1 MIAIVAFEGVLVAGG
16 SSDSDAAVWTSTDL
30 GETWSRSDRAAFGGS
45 GLQIVRDIVV
55 TDTGLLAVGS
65 YGLPLGQ
72 DAAVWTSSDGRQ
84 WGLVDDPAL
93 AAPDDQEAF
102 AARVVDDRVVVVG
115 ITNEFDDIDGAVWL
129 FEGGT
134 WSRVSPE
141 SFAEPE
147 HQVML
152 DVGGGGGDLPLVI
165 VGCED
170 PLYRCDTQLAT
181 NADALVWTS
190 EDGTSWTAVAEAG
203 RMAGPGDQVM
213 RALVTYQGALVAVGS
228 IGGSIGDIDGGVWTS
243 TDGVVWV
250 AEPQSSP
257 NVTALGGPGDQSL
270 RGVVAYR
277 RRDLDL
283 IGLGVAQQ
291 GAVDGR
297 LWGAREVGGEQS

>member
-1 MIAIVAFEGVLVAGG
+1 
-16 SSDSDAAVWTSTDL
+16 
-30 GETWSRSDRAAFGGS
+30 
-45 GLQIVRDIVV
+45 
-55 TDTGLLAVGS
+55 
-65 YGLPLGQ
+65 
-72 DAAVWTSSDGRQ
+72 
-84 WGLVDDPAL
+84 
-93 AAPDDQEAF
+93 
-102 AARVVDDRVVVVG
+102 
-115 ITNEFDDIDGAVWL
+115 
-129 FEGGT
+129 
-134 WSRVSPE
+134 
-141 SFAEPE
+141 
-147 HQVML
+147 
-152 DVGGGGGDLPLVI
+152 VI

-190 EDGTSWTAVAEAG
+190 EDGSLWTAVAEAG

-213 RALVTYQGALVAVGS
+213 RSLVTYQGALVAVGS

-243 TDGVVWV
+243 VDGVVWV

-297 LWGAREVGGEQS
+297 LWGARGLSAQQN